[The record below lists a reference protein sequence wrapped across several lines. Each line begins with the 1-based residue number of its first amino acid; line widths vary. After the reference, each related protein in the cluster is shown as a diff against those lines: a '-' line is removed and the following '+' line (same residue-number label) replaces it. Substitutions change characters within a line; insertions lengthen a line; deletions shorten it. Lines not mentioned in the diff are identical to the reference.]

1 MRLSLKLPAM
11 VVAIALVAGLGVG
24 GAAYMVGDGIVNEQA
39 QQRLTSAAANARSAL
54 TEYLAGVA
62 EDLTVF
68 AGRSEVSTSID
79 LFAGAMGSLKG
90 QGNPGELLQ
99 KAYIDNAPEALEE
112 RMLRDTSD
120 ALPV

>member
-54 TEYLAGVA
+54 TNTWRASP
-62 EDLTVF
+62 
-68 AGRSEVSTSID
+68 RI
-79 LFAGAMGSLKG
+79 
-90 QGNPGELLQ
+90 
-99 KAYIDNAPEALEE
+99 
-112 RMLRDTSD
+112 
-120 ALPV
+120 